1 MTSGLNVFD
10 LLNLDPKTG
19 EAPETRVKDVSS
31 ALAIFETLRKADENS
46 SINRAHLDAMFDGAA
61 PYDRKIL
68 EATGQG
74 NRTNLN
80 WGEAQRY
87 LDISMSAFVDL
98 YSSLER
104 LVNVK
109 VKVGEPALREE
120 AQDIIAEE
128 VTHTL
133 REWPAFH
140 SSYMRLCTE
149 FVKHG
154 VSVAYFDN
162 PNDWRF
168 RVSGLGDFVIPRQT
182 EASEDAVEVAFSRRQ
197 YLLHELF
204 ALTRNPEA
212 AAKKGWDVE
221 EIKRVIIANA
231 TTTRPGSRG
240 TYTSWED
247 VQREVKNNDIYTGV
261 QNTAVS
267 IIHMWTR
274 EFSGRVSFH
283 MFAEESPKTFIFAQT
298 PMFERPEQAYV
309 LFTYGVGT
317 NGTYHSVRGLG
328 HRIFN
333 HVQTSNRVR
342 CQRVDSA
349 MLGGSVMLQPETQ
362 RALEDLSFT
371 MYGPYSILS
380 PNVRVVEKA
389 APNLS
394 QTMDPA
400 LADLGEQLARNVDL
414 LTTYGERGSPYRNN
428 LQVEHDLAVS
438 STLTGAT
445 LNLFYAGWTRLLRET
460 TRRLIVGNPSR
471 DPFVKD
477 FYDRCAERGI
487 SKAIVQS
494 VAHSKTH
501 AVRSIGHG
509 SAANR
514 LLALRDLNQ
523 LAGSY
528 DEVGRRN
535 LVRDLTAERVGRD
548 LVDRYAPPSPEPRDT
563 ADAKI
568 ALLENQS
575 MQSGLPVPV
584 LPTELHGMHL
594 RMHAPLLQQLL
605 AGVAEGQ
612 LDPVAVLPIL
622 ELLQAHCVD
631 HTEMLAGDPSAAAEV
646 AGMRQLLQQSNEI
659 IVNYGRKAQAA
670 AQRAEESGDRTQ
682 DSGDRAQE
690 GPTAAELKFQE
701 FELRQQMI
709 EQKARLD
716 MEIKQRKAEQDLAL
730 KDAERAAA
738 LQ

>member
-1 MTSGLNVFD
+1 
-10 LLNLDPKTG
+10 
-19 EAPETRVKDVSS
+19 
-31 ALAIFETLRKADENS
+31 
-46 SINRAHLDAMFDGAA
+46 
-61 PYDRKIL
+61 
-68 EATGQG
+68 
-74 NRTNLN
+74 
-80 WGEAQRY
+80 
-87 LDISMSAFVDL
+87 
-98 YSSLER
+98 
-104 LVNVK
+104 
-109 VKVGEPALREE
+109 
-120 AQDIIAEE
+120 
-128 VTHTL
+128 
-133 REWPAFH
+133 
-140 SSYMRLCTE
+140 
-149 FVKHG
+149 
-154 VSVAYFDN
+154 
-162 PNDWRF
+162 
-168 RVSGLGDFVIPRQT
+168 
-182 EASEDAVEVAFSRRQ
+182 
-197 YLLHELF
+197 
-204 ALTRNPEA
+204 
-212 AAKKGWDVE
+212 
-221 EIKRVIIANA
+221 
-231 TTTRPGSRG
+231 
-240 TYTSWED
+240 
-247 VQREVKNNDIYTGV
+247 
-261 QNTAVS
+261 
-267 IIHMWTR
+267 
-274 EFSGRVSFH
+274 
-283 MFAEESPKTFIFAQT
+283 
-298 PMFERPEQAYV
+298 V
-309 LFTYGVGT
+309 L
-317 NGTYHSVRGLG
+317 
-328 HRIFN
+328 
-333 HVQTSNRVR
+333 
-342 CQRVDSA
+342 
-349 MLGGSVMLQPETQ
+349 
-362 RALEDLSFT
+362 
-371 MYGPYSILS
+371 
-380 PNVRVVEKA
+380 
-389 APNLS
+389 
-394 QTMDPA
+394 
-400 LADLGEQLARNVDL
+400 
-414 LTTYGERGSPYRNN
+414 
-428 LQVEHDLAVS
+428 
-438 STLTGAT
+438 
-445 LNLFYAGWTRLLRET
+445 
-460 TRRLIVGNPSR
+460 
-471 DPFVKD
+471 
-477 FYDRCAERGI
+477 
-487 SKAIVQS
+487 
-494 VAHSKTH
+494 HSKTQ